1 MNVLDLSSSSPESW
15 HCLTWVFACMAYLP
29 DPRGFAGI
37 GYGNGAYGSDLL
49 PAVSVVP
56 DVEVLLEVVDAVLVV
71 AVPDPALL
79 PDPEVLPVLPDPVF
93 DDIIEWK
100 T

>member
-1 MNVLDLSSSSPESW
+1 MSSSLSGSW
-15 HCLTWVFACMAYLP
+15 YCSTLVFACMAYLP

-37 GYGNGAYGSDLL
+37 GYGNGAYGSGLL
-49 PAVSVVP
+49 PAVPVVP
-56 DVEVLLEVVDAVLVV
+56 DVEVPLEVVDAVLVV

-93 DDIIEWK
+93 DDIIQYKLWYW
-100 T
+100 